1 MRRSLATGFT
11 ALVVVAL
18 AALMAT
24 AFAGRSAAAA
34 SQYQYQGKPS
44 LASSV
49 VDVTS
54 GGYSIRVAGTGYWG
68 GSQPGGQLQLTC
80 GGKKGAPCGPTP
92 APWPAGPVDA
102 AGGFSF
108 DFHFDC
114 GSNVKSATAVGS
126 DGTKSNSVKG
136 AC

>member
-1 MRRSLATGFT
+1 MRRFLTTGLT
-11 ALVVVAL
+11 ALALVAL
-18 AALMAT
+18 AALAT
-24 AFAGRSAAAA
+24 TALVGRSAAAA
-34 SQYQYQGKPS
+34 SQYQYQGKPN

-49 VDVTS
+49 VDVAS
-54 GGYSIRVAGTGYWG
+54 GGYTIRVAGTGYS

-114 GSNVKSATAVGS
+114 LSNVKSALAVGS